1 MDCTTRGCVYGQS
14 RSESSVI
21 FLTPYS
27 FALFDPTSPRPA
39 TVIYKIKKIEFEQN
53 KLLLSHGAERDTKNF
68 NGNTP
73 MEITTNDDMIA
84 LLQTFSGEPV
94 KRIAPEVRQGTS
106 ESTSINTSRPNSV
119 SSILSGRSLKN
130 SPTFSSPTFGGTR
143 PASSLSVRSITSV
156 RSAESILTTRS
167 SPVRGTRTTR
177 KPIGA
182 TPKHAG
188 RAPGIRLSVEYSEE
202 TEVLKVR
209 VWSLQ
214 SLVMTPDLS
223 NTPNLSIHVRSAGWQ
238 GAKIWSKT
246 EDNTVEKYLPNKVTL
261 LSSSENEL
269 SEKNIEIA
277 VCVKVPSRVS
287 SKVIY
292 LAKLFLKCEEAV
304 NVVMPK
310 WFLMTSCSIEKKNAK
325 LPTGGTMYKNQTAE
339 KKDQGSWDPPSSLK
353 SPSLTSAASVSHVRI
368 TEPIST
374 KPPPK
379 GSGKKEG
386 LRNPFKRDQKVNMA
400 RAIEMSRVK
409 SDIRVDLGD
418 SDEPEY
424 KSQGNRLEFSTTV
437 RSVYDMV

>member
-1 MDCTTRGCVYGQS
+1 MVVAVLVAICTVVVKLRFFCSSRWIVGEGPQWNFGSCS
-14 RSESSVI
+14 RSV
-21 FLTPYS
+21 
-27 FALFDPTSPRPA
+27 
-39 TVIYKIKKIEFEQN
+39 V
-53 KLLLSHGAERDTKNF
+53 
-68 NGNTP
+68 
-73 MEITTNDDMIA
+73 
-84 LLQTFSGEPV
+84 
-94 KRIAPEVRQGTS
+94 
-106 ESTSINTSRPNSV
+106 
-119 SSILSGRSLKN
+119 
-130 SPTFSSPTFGGTR
+130 FGGTR

-223 NTPNLSIHVRSAGWQ
+223 NTPNLSIHVRSCVFP

-246 EDNTVEKYLPNKVTL
+246 EDNLVEKYLPNKDTESGEKTGGGGEFTEAIYL
-261 LSSSENEL
+261 QQIPLDRKMTFRNILENEL

-277 VCVKVPSRVS
+277 VCVKVPNRVS

-379 GSGKKEG
+379 GSA
-386 LRNPFKRDQKVNMA
+386 RKRD
-400 RAIEMSRVK
+400 
-409 SDIRVDLGD
+409 
-418 SDEPEY
+418 
-424 KSQGNRLEFSTTV
+424 
-437 RSVYDMV
+437 